1 MNTEKKPRMFEILLV
16 EDNPGDVRM
25 MIETLKK
32 SKLHPNLN
40 VAIDGVDATAFLR
53 REGKYITARR
63 PDIILLDLKLP
74 MKDGKDVLAEIKN
87 DPDLKR
93 IPVVIVT
100 ASDAEKDVLES
111 YNLHANCYIIKPV
124 GLDRFRTV
132 MESIENFWFTVV
144 KLPPGD

>member
-1 MNTEKKPRMFEILLV
+1 MNMEEKTKRFEILLV
-16 EDNPGDVRM
+16 EDNPGDIRM
-25 MIETLKK
+25 MIEIFKR
-32 SKLHPNLN
+32 SKVRANLN
-40 VAIDGVDATAFLR
+40 VVIDGIEATAFLR
-53 REGKYITARR
+53 REGRYVNAPR
-63 PDIILLDLKLP
+63 PDLILLDLKIP
-74 MKDGKDVLAEIKN
+74 KKDGKELLAEIKN
-87 DPDLKR
+87 EPDLKR
-93 IPVVIVT
+93 IPVVIIT